1 MFAKL
6 KGGTGGTSGQAGQ
19 TPIPATSPETALHN
33 PISQYFEIGKQI
45 GSAGPELAWKVYEA
59 YRKSD
64 GKEVSVFYFDKKWTE
79 KFGKSSGKRR
89 ECISEVLKCGALQLD
104 RFRHSKIL
112 QIIAKVEETNDNLA
126 FASEP
131 IIGSLANILGYL
143 EDRLRQGVPSVLREY
158 TFSEFETKYGLLQIT
173 EALLYLHYTCKI
185 IHRNICPQS
194 VIINKRGTWK
204 LSGFEFT
211 VKCNDGDNMIPVSC
225 PAFTSKSPK
234 MSQPDLDFMAPE
246 VQASSACSPQS
257 DMFSFGLLICSIFN
271 NGRSPIQANLSTAN
285 YTKQLETLNRSVQEL
300 LDRMPILLAE
310 NVPALLEPASRKRPT
325 SHTFS
330 MIKYFH
336 DQGVHAL
343 QYLDTIQMKDSMH
356 KANFYPSL
364 RGVLCTIPKKM
375 WFQHILPTISAEL
388 QFNDVLAAALQP
400 ILYIIEECNTDEY
413 QNYILPIIRNL
424 YQAPKSVQ
432 ATVTLLENINILI
445 RKSGQHEIKNE
456 ILPMLFNSLDSSQP
470 QVQIAALSAISEVI
484 EHLEENTIKQI
495 VIPKARQI
503 LEVNDSIQVQTN
515 ILNCVAKVID
525 NLEKNEI
532 LDDVLPLLLEAKLS
546 EISILTPVLAI
557 YRHMLSDKRFGLN
570 VNLLATKV
578 MPTLIPIIV
587 SPNITVEEFNTLA
600 DLLQEMLDQINRSQ
614 RNKLKLERMSTFS
627 TEKYPLQHNLDQPT
641 GYPHRPPCL
650 KLSTRRQSISVD
662 DVLKTTTINSN
673 ASSPDLNL
681 LRVQT
686 NLPYRRHSDNAIEPP
701 RILIA
706 SATPGYG
713 SGTLSK
719 AGSMANLPRRRHS
732 SVNPNEVKGIS
743 YNFFTPSRPVH
754 KVGSNSSFKL
764 DFPIPGRTSPGRG
777 RRYSVATII
786 NQSQSTSSTILN
798 QLGTGV
804 QQLFGR

>member
-1 MFAKL
+1 
-6 KGGTGGTSGQAGQ
+6 
-19 TPIPATSPETALHN
+19 
-33 PISQYFEIGKQI
+33 
-45 GSAGPELAWKVYEA
+45 
-59 YRKSD
+59 
-64 GKEVSVFYFDKKWTE
+64 
-79 KFGKSSGKRR
+79 
-89 ECISEVLKCGALQLD
+89 
-104 RFRHSKIL
+104 
-112 QIIAKVEETNDNLA
+112 
-126 FASEP
+126 
-131 IIGSLANILGYL
+131 
-143 EDRLRQGVPSVLREY
+143 
-158 TFSEFETKYGLLQIT
+158 
-173 EALLYLHYTCKI
+173 
-185 IHRNICPQS
+185 
-194 VIINKRGTWK
+194 
-204 LSGFEFT
+204 
-211 VKCNDGDNMIPVSC
+211 
-225 PAFTSKSPK
+225 
-234 MSQPDLDFMAPE
+234 
-246 VQASSACSPQS
+246 
-257 DMFSFGLLICSIFN
+257 
-271 NGRSPIQANLSTAN
+271 
-285 YTKQLETLNRSVQEL
+285 
-300 LDRMPILLAE
+300 
-310 NVPALLEPASRKRPT
+310 
-325 SHTFS
+325 
-330 MIKYFH
+330 
-336 DQGVHAL
+336 
-343 QYLDTIQMKDSMH
+343 
-356 KANFYPSL
+356 
-364 RGVLCTIPKKM
+364 
-375 WFQHILPTISAEL
+375 
-388 QFNDVLAAALQP
+388 
-400 ILYIIEECNTDEY
+400 
-413 QNYILPIIRNL
+413 
-424 YQAPKSVQ
+424 
-432 ATVTLLENINILI
+432 
-445 RKSGQHEIKNE
+445 
-456 ILPMLFNSLDSSQP
+456 MLFNSLDSSQP